1 MRGNNAAPGTS
12 NHALP
17 SPRDIPLLNDTVR
30 MPWEGDGAPG
40 DSVVP
45 PALAVLY
52 RVAVGPAADY
62 YVPRFMQFDRGGLAL
77 PGWHWP
83 AMLAPA
89 IWAFY
94 RKLWLA
100 GIAYALLSLLGAA
113 GFMAVESDL
122 SDSTLAWLA
131 CGVASVWLLPGIVA
145 APLAN
150 SLLYR
155 RVKRLVG
162 GATARGR
169 ETSKAARLLSACRPT
184 DLLLAVGCALIG
196 ALAAL
201 VLAPH
206 VFALY
211 ENHAIR
217 AQLAQTL
224 AAVKPLQRE
233 IEESFERSN
242 AVPRTL
248 DHAVTFVRIG
258 GDLIDSV
265 NFSPFSGRLRVAL
278 GSAIAELA
286 GKNILLA
293 PVVDPTQRL
302 RWICIPVDIAPKYL
316 PVQCRRPPS

>member
-1 MRGNNAAPGTS
+1 MKGKNDAPRTT

-17 SPRDIPLLNDTVR
+17 SPPEIPLLNDTVR
-30 MPWEGDGAPG
+30 MPWDADGAPG
-40 DSVVP
+40 ERVVP

-62 YVPRFMQFDRGGLAL
+62 YVPRFMRFDRGGLAL

-100 GIAYALLSLLGAA
+100 GIVYALLTMLGAA
-113 GFMAVESDL
+113 GFMAVESNL
-122 SDSTLAWLA
+122 SDSTLAWIA
-131 CGVASVWLLPGIVA
+131 CGIASVWLLPGIIA

-155 RVKRLVG
+155 RVRRLVL

-169 ETSKAARLLSACRPT
+169 ETSKAARLLSVCRPT
-184 DLLLAVGCALIG
+184 DHMVAAACALAGTLLAS
-196 ALAAL
+196 

-217 AQLAQTL
+217 ARLALML
-224 AAVKPLQRE
+224 AEVKPLQRE
-233 IEESFERSN
+233 IEESWERSN

-258 GDLIDSV
+258 GDMIDSV
-265 NFSPFSGRLRVAL
+265 NFNPLSGRLRVAL

-316 PVQCRRPPS
+316 PAQCRRP

>member
-1 MRGNNAAPGTS
+1 
-12 NHALP
+12 
-17 SPRDIPLLNDTVR
+17 
-30 MPWEGDGAPG
+30 MPWDAH
-40 DSVVP
+40 DDADNRVVP

-52 RVAVGPAADY
+52 RLAVGPAADY
-62 YVPRFMQFDRGGLAL
+62 YVPRFLRFDRGGLAL

-94 RKLWLA
+94 RKLWLP
-100 GIAYALLSLLGAA
+100 GIAYALLTLLGAA
-113 GFMAVESDL
+113 GFMAIESNL

-131 CGVASVWLLPGIVA
+131 CGVALVWLLPGLIA

-155 RVKRLVG
+155 RVRRLVD

-184 DLLLAVGCALIG
+184 DLVLAVACALTG
-196 ALAAL
+196 TMAASVL
-201 VLAPH
+201 VPH
-206 VFALY
+206 VVALY
-211 ENHAIR
+211 ENHTIR
-217 AQLAQTL
+217 AQLAETL

-233 IEESFERSN
+233 IEESWERSN
-242 AVPRTL
+242 AVPRTI

-265 NFSPFSGRLRVAL
+265 NFNPFSGRLRVAL
-278 GSAIAELA
+278 GSAIAKVA

-293 PVVDPTQRL
+293 PVVDPSQQL

-316 PVQCRRPPS
+316 PLQCR

>member
-1 MRGNNAAPGTS
+1 MRGNNAAPRMT

-17 SPRDIPLLNDTVR
+17 SPREIPLLNDTVR
-30 MPWEGDGAPG
+30 MPWDGDGAPG
-40 DSVVP
+40 ERVVP

-62 YVPRFMQFDRGGLAL
+62 YVPRFLRFAGGGPAL
-77 PGWHWP
+77 SGWHWP

-100 GIAYALLSLLGAA
+100 AFVYGLLTLLGAA
-113 GFMAVESDL
+113 GFFAVESSL
-122 SDSTLAWLA
+122 SDSTLAWIA
-131 CGVASVWLLPGIVA
+131 CGIVSVWLLPGIIA

-150 SLLYR
+150 SFLYR
-155 RVKRLVG
+155 RVNRLVR
-162 GATARGR
+162 GAIAHGR

-184 DLLLAVGCALIG
+184 DLMVAVVCALTG
-196 ALAAL
+196 TLLAL

-217 AQLAQTL
+217 ARLGQMLAE
-224 AAVKPLQRE
+224 VKPLQWE

-242 AVPRTL
+242 AVPHTL
-248 DHAVTFVRIG
+248 DHAVIFVRIG

-265 NFSPFSGRLRVAL
+265 NFNPLSGRLRVAL
-278 GSAIAELA
+278 GSAIAELE

-293 PVVDPTQRL
+293 PVVDPMQRL

-316 PVQCRRPPS
+316 PAQCRPPRS